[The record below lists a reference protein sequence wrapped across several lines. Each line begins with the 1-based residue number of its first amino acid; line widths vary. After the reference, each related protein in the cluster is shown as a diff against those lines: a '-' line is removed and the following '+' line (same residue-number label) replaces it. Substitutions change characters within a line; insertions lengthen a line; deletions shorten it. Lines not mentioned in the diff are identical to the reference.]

1 MKGFLLFCA
10 VLIAL
15 GGATLRY
22 TQWDTYLWHHWN
34 INRQVTP
41 ADALDLS
48 RYRVDIEAVALEGVD
63 DDLSALAFNDERNT
77 LFGLVNGQP
86 DLLEIS
92 LEGKLLRRVRIEGV
106 RDMEG
111 MAHIGGDRYVIAEE
125 RHQRLRIIE
134 LPDGV
139 QTLDVS
145 NSPRLTI
152 AIDDSDN
159 LSFEGLSW
167 NASEQKLLLVRERD
181 PLRVLVVEGF
191 VNGDGDLLQVDITEK
206 ARLQEEDL
214 FVSDLSAVEVD
225 NLSGNLLL
233 LSDESQMVVEYAPGG
248 KAISLL
254 GLRRGFHGL
263 QRSVPQAEGMAL
275 DNERRLYIVS
285 EPNLFY
291 RFSPVEP

>member
-1 MKGFLLFCA
+1 
-10 VLIAL
+10 
-15 GGATLRY
+15 
-22 TQWDTYLWHHWN
+22 
-34 INRQVTP
+34 
-41 ADALDLS
+41 
-48 RYRVDIEAVALEGVD
+48 
-63 DDLSALAFNDERNT
+63 
-77 LFGLVNGQP
+77 
-86 DLLEIS
+86 
-92 LEGKLLRRVRIEGV
+92 
-106 RDMEG
+106 
-111 MAHIGGDRYVIAEE
+111 
-125 RHQRLRIIE
+125 
-134 LPDGV
+134 
-139 QTLDVS
+139 
-145 NSPRLTI
+145 
-152 AIDDSDN
+152 
-159 LSFEGLSW
+159 
-167 NASEQKLLLVRERD
+167 D

-275 DNERRLYIVS
+275 DNARRLYIVS

-291 RFSPVEP
+291 RFSPVEPCSSGFRGLGQQPGQLIQLGFIEHPYTVAAQRRCGDALAGDPGAGEAAVVGFTVTAGRAARLEHRVADTVLPDPLQRQLRTRHNGAGHIPALGIPHLRSAVQPRSPLPPGDLRWLSGRWQATGDLRAQRHHPPLGLPLPQ